1 MEPNKNQHNS
11 QTALFA
17 IAIILALGVGFYMGY
32 QTGFVNGSSSMYGA
46 MDSAVRTEDHMHT
59 MMHGDT
65 TEAGVHEHGA
75 ISSGGT
81 SVADAMKMIDMGQ

>member
-32 QTGFVNGSSSMYGA
+32 QTGYVNGGASMHEM
-46 MDSAVRTEDHMHT
+46 MDSNSGMGDHMHT
-59 MMHGDT
+59 MMHGD
-65 TEAGVHEHGA
+65 EAPAKAET
-75 ISSGGT
+75 GGT
-81 SVADAMKMIDMGQ
+81 VKDAMMQMDATDHSMH

>member
-32 QTGFVNGSSSMYGA
+32 QTGFVNGGASMHDKMHGTTA
-46 MDSAVRTEDHMHT
+46 TMEDHMHA
-59 MMHGDT
+59 MMHGE
-65 TEAGVHEHGA
+65 EATPA
-75 ISSGGT
+75 QGGT
-81 SVADAMKMIDMGQ
+81 TVNDAMKMMDMGQ